1 MELCAHIL
9 ATKPSFRMRHTL
21 QMMPLTFSEKHDLT
35 AEIKLV
41 FFFFWAYVSQEDEF
55 LNLLETRQI
64 EEIFSVYLVLM
75 YRVSHIEKFLLN

>member
-1 MELCAHIL
+1 MCYIL

-21 QMMPLTFSEKHDLT
+21 QMMPLTFSEKDDLT

-41 FFFFWAYVSQEDEF
+41 FLFLGILQEDEF

>member
-1 MELCAHIL
+1 MCHIL

-21 QMMPLTFSEKHDLT
+21 QMMPLTFSEKDDLT

-41 FFFFWAYVSQEDEF
+41 FLFLGILQEDEF

>member
-1 MELCAHIL
+1 MWHIL

-21 QMMPLTFSEKHDLT
+21 QMMPLTFSEKDDLT

-41 FFFFWAYVSQEDEF
+41 FLFLGILQEDEF
-55 LNLLETRQI
+55 LNILETRQI

-75 YRVSHIEKFLLN
+75 YRVSHIEKFLLI

>member
-1 MELCAHIL
+1 MYHVL

-21 QMMPLTFSEKHDLT
+21 QMMPLTFSEKDDLT

-41 FFFFWAYVSQEDEF
+41 FLFLGILQEDEF
-55 LNLLETRQI
+55 LNILETRQI

>member
-1 MELCAHIL
+1 MGHIL

-21 QMMPLTFSEKHDLT
+21 QMMPLTFSEKDDLT

-41 FFFFWAYVSQEDEF
+41 FLFLGILQEDEF

>member
-1 MELCAHIL
+1 MWHIL

-21 QMMPLTFSEKHDLT
+21 QMMPLTFSEKDDLT

-41 FFFFWAYVSQEDEF
+41 FLFLGILQEDEF